1 MNIKIVCA
9 CISYWKKL
17 LVALRKK
24 LYIDVCLVW
33 QGKKRKRV
41 SDQAGH
47 AGITHTTTPIWP
59 HGMFTWA
66 KLTQLGQFKKIIL

>member
-24 LYIDVCLVW
+24 LHIGVCLAR
-33 QGKKRKRV
+33 KKNERESV

-47 AGITHTTTPIWP
+47 GGTAHTTTPIWP
-59 HGMFTWA
+59 QG
-66 KLTQLGQFKKIIL
+66 LTT